1 MVFQNKKPKRVF
13 NERNGGLK
21 KLQKMG
27 KWIEKLEGFEKRKNG
42 LEILTYC

>member
-1 MVFQNKKPKRVF
+1 MVFQNKKLKEVF
-13 NERNGGLK
+13 NERKRGLK

-27 KWIEKLEGFEKRKNG
+27 KWFEKLEGLEKRKNG